1 VTAEPP
7 APPEAELL
15 YRARSGL
22 GISIREA
29 ARRASISENR
39 WRQVEAGYQVVR
51 AGIRVPARAT
61 AATLARM
68 ALAVTVTPSQLT
80 AAGREDA
87 AAILEEIRRREGGT
101 VSVPPARAAP
111 PDRKLPVLG
120 LDADEEEALQPY
132 LLELTREL
140 YAAAGLQLGPG
151 REVPDLPE
159 VEELLASLPGSRIFR
174 DPVEIRTWD
183 TIVLNTWEKKRLI
196 ATLRMWR
203 GDAAEQSGERN
214 AG

>member
-1 VTAEPP
+1 MPAEPP
-7 APPEAELL
+7 APPEAALL

-22 GISIREA
+22 RISIREA
-29 ARRASISENR
+29 ARRAGISENR

-68 ALAVTVTPSQLT
+68 ALTVMVTPAQLT

-87 AAILEEIRRREGGT
+87 ADVLEEMRRREGST
-101 VSVPPARAAP
+101 VSGPPARTAP

-120 LDADEEEALQPY
+120 LDPGEEEALQPY

-159 VEELLASLPGSRIFR
+159 VEELLSSLPGSRIFR
-174 DPVEIRTWD
+174 ADYEVRIWD
-183 TIVLNTWEKKRLI
+183 TIVLNAWEKRRLI
-196 ATLRMWR
+196 ATLRMW
-203 GDAAEQSGERN
+203 GAEAAGESGERN
-214 AG
+214 AV